1 MPDWST
7 EYDSFD
13 RKFTKGFFDS
23 TVRETNDRD
32 AGVLHAT
39 TATEDAYTMELAIP
53 WSSLGITP
61 LSGQT
66 VIGFDIGCNDDDD
79 GMDRDLQLMWHGT
92 RFNYDRTDAFGELF
106 LVL

>member
-1 MPDWST
+1 T

-79 GMDRDLQLMWHGT
+79 GIDRDLQLMWHGT